1 MAAKWGNHEG
11 GYKDL
16 EPAISKYSAK
26 AVKSQVDAF
35 LKEYKGIEDFQD
47 KLPAALVKARA
58 DGVVGESL
66 ADFRKNKPFN
76 DAYKALDKAVDAL
89 WKEQVK
95 CRQMTNEAKQ
105 TINDL
110 KTLLEHIDTD
120 LKLHETELKDAQDDL
135 KKDQAK
141 AKAGKGTLT
150 PSVIK
155 AADTLEKDF
164 KKRSGEMEKLKKQ
177 IAVDIK
183 DLTEAGNAYKTEVD
197 TKMDTYAAKFEKIL
211 EKILDFAPKS
221 GQSEAGLPTVLQ
233 ENVLVVAAKKAVAE
247 GKLIEKHCKY
257 ALEKAQTDK
266 TLAQPELKAASTKLA
281 GLKRVLAV
289 QAGARKKYAA
299 IIKKA
304 KNSKE
309 IYKQFKFIDEAFAS
323 AEKTL
328 VATMKAMA
336 AIK

>member
-1 MAAKWGNHEG
+1 MAEKWGNHEA
-11 GYKDL
+11 GYKEL
-16 EPAISKYSAK
+16 ESAISKYSAK
-26 AVKSQVDAF
+26 AVKAQVDAF
-35 LKEYKGIEDFQD
+35 LKEYQGIEAIQE

-110 KTLLEHIDTD
+110 KILLEHIDTD
-120 LKLHETELKDAQDDL
+120 LKLHETELKDAQDAL

-150 PSVIK
+150 PSVVK
-155 AADTLEKDF
+155 AVDTLEKDF
-164 KKRSGEMEKLKKQ
+164 KRQGAALDKLKKQ
-177 IAVDIK
+177 IAADSK
-183 DLTEAGNAYKTEVD
+183 NLAEAGNAYKSEVD
-197 TKMDTYAAKFEKIL
+197 TKMDTYAAKFAKII

-221 GQSEAGLPTVLQ
+221 GATEAGLPTILQ
-233 ENVLVVAAKKAVAE
+233 ESVLVVAAKKAVAE

-266 TLAQPELKAASTKLA
+266 SLAQPELKAASTKLA
-281 GLKRVLAV
+281 ALKRVLSV

-304 KNSKE
+304 KNAKE

-328 VATMKAMA
+328 VAAMKAIA